1 MKQHKRILK
10 IAGIILFIIIFGPY
24 QKWKQCENCG
34 VQQYERGIF
43 KIMIRSISEIEYDE
57 YGTYTDWKE
66 LNQKDHCDH
75 RFKKVKNKTPKRSLD
90 ELKQK

>member
-1 MKQHKRILK
+1 MKQLKRIM
-10 IAGIILFIIIFGPY
+10 ITAVIILLVIFFGPY
-24 QKWKQCENCG
+24 QKWLQCEVCG

-43 KIMIRSISEIEYDE
+43 RIMIRPISEIEYDE
-57 YGTYTDWKE
+57 YGTYAEWKE

-75 RFKKVKNKTPKRSLD
+75 RFKKVKNNTTKQSLD